1 MKSFFPCSD
10 QFISVL
16 KVKQVCNDSLGMLH
30 WVQSNKRLITQ
41 CSSVNHYILIVCQLN
56 RDEMIILTHCV
67 TLCLLLESTYG
78 VFSIWWHKSI
88 QLSFYFCYSL
98 KVKKDKMIFVSTYVT
113 KQKAFT
119 VSSTSLAR
127 KHSIVNELIVLS
139 SSQVTKTNVI
149 GRHPWEMAWAWFLI
163 LHVDQLSA
171 KVRRSN
177 SFGEGNAALLQLLSD
192 IRVFVLLEAPTTKI
206 CLVVDLAELTSSW
219 LETSVPSNPFSANAC
234 EYLVLVIG
242 SIAAMTKT
250 RENGLSVQRDAFP
263 NETSAIDF
271 ADVRSSATRCGHLG
285 RKRRTI
291 YVTKRDENKGPNAMC
306 IMRTRIFCPRR
317 TWVT

>member
-1 MKSFFPCSD
+1 
-10 QFISVL
+10 
-16 KVKQVCNDSLGMLH
+16 
-30 WVQSNKRLITQ
+30 
-41 CSSVNHYILIVCQLN
+41 
-56 RDEMIILTHCV
+56 
-67 TLCLLLESTYG
+67 
-78 VFSIWWHKSI
+78 
-88 QLSFYFCYSL
+88 
-98 KVKKDKMIFVSTYVT
+98 MIFVPTYVT

-119 VSSTSLAR
+119 VSSASLAR

-139 SSQVTKTNVI
+139 SSQVAKTNV
-149 GRHPWEMAWAWFLI
+149 M
-163 LHVDQLSA
+163 
-171 KVRRSN
+171 RRSN

-192 IRVFVLLEAPTTKI
+192 IRVFVLLEAPTTQI

-285 RKRRTI
+285 RKRCTI

-317 TWVT
+317 T